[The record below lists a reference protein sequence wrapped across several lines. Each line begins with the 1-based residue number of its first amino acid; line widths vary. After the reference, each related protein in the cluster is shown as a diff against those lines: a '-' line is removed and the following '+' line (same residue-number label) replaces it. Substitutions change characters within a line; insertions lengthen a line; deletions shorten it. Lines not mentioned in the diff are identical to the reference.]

1 MILPVGEWVIRRACE
16 QARAR
21 QLAGMKPLRVAV
33 NISINQFKE
42 QNFFNLVENILNET
56 GLAPKYL
63 ELEITESILINNVN
77 EAFKIL
83 CQLNE
88 LGVQLAID
96 DFGTGYSS
104 LSRLTQFPISRLKI
118 DRSFV
123 QGMERTRELRIAR
136 LIVDLAKALNLEV
149 IAEGVET
156 VEQREALLRIGC
168 HRGQGWLFA
177 RAMPVSELLASDK
190 PVTFPAE

>member
-1 MILPVGEWVIRRACE
+1 VFRRSRLLDFLSDWSLREPGILEG
-16 QARAR
+16 
-21 QLAGMKPLRVAV
+21 
-33 NISINQFKE
+33 
-42 QNFFNLVENILNET
+42 
-56 GLAPKYL
+56 
-63 ELEITESILINNVN
+63 LEIELTETEISRSDFSLQTQMQALVG
-77 EAFKIL
+77 
-83 CQLNE
+83 
-88 LGVQLAID
+88 LGVRLAID